1 MKETKIVRYSEAF
14 KREVV
19 HKYETSSLSK
29 REVQLRYG
37 IKGGATINQWI
48 RKFGKTSLIL
58 NTTRVE
64 TPNEKERVK
73 ALEAEIKKLKNA
85 LSDAFVE
92 KTTYKHMF
100 DITCEIYGIDKKEA
114 KKKVEDKS

>member
-1 MKETKIVRYSEAF
+1 MQERKHVRYSEAF

-19 HKYETSSLSK
+19 HKYETSNLSK
-29 REVQLRYG
+29 LEVQRRYG
-37 IKGGATINQWI
+37 IPGGATINSWI

-58 NTTRVE
+58 KTIRVE
-64 TPNEKERVK
+64 TPNEKDRLK

-85 LSDAFVE
+85 LSDAYVE
-92 KTTYKHMF
+92 KITYKHMF
-100 DITCEIYGIDKKEA
+100 EVTCNIYGIDQKEA